1 VVQLLEEEMLNPIHL
16 RRIVESALM
25 EDIGSGDL
33 TTNLIAQ
40 GEEIVAEI
48 LAKDNGILAG
58 IGVAEQTFK
67 IIQEGIRF
75 DAIKRDGSPIR
86 MEQLVARV
94 QGCAIGILTGE
105 RVALNFLQRMSGVAT
120 ATSRFV
126 KVAKPYG
133 VKILDTRKT
142 IPGLRALDKYA
153 VRIGGGYNHRFELS
167 SGVLIKENHIKVAG
181 GIRRAV
187 ERVKKGAPH
196 TLKIEVE
203 TQSLEEVKEAL
214 GAGVDIIMLDNMKLE
229 EMEEAVR
236 IIKSSGGGPLIEV
249 SGKLDEL
256 EIERIVQLEINFISI
271 GAITH
276 SARAIDFSLE
286 VV

>member
-1 VVQLLEEEMLNPIHL
+1 
-16 RRIVESALM
+16 
-25 EDIGSGDL
+25 
-33 TTNLIAQ
+33 
-40 GEEIVAEI
+40 
-48 LAKDNGILAG
+48 
-58 IGVAEQTFK
+58 
-67 IIQEGIRF
+67 
-75 DAIKRDGSPIR
+75 
-86 MEQLVARV
+86 
-94 QGCAIGILTGE
+94 
-105 RVALNFLQRMSGVAT
+105 
-120 ATSRFV
+120 
-126 KVAKPYG
+126 
-133 VKILDTRKT
+133 
-142 IPGLRALDKYA
+142 
-153 VRIGGGYNHRFELS
+153 
-167 SGVLIKENHIKVAG
+167 LIKENHIKVAG

-236 IIKSSGGGPLIEV
+236 IIKSSGRSLIEV

-256 EIERIVQLEINFISI
+256 EIERIVQLEIDFISI